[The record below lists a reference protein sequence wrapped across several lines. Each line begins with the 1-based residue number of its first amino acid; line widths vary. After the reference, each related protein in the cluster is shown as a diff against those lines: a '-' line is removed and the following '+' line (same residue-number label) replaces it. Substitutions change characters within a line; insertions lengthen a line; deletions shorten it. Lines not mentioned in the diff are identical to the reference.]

1 MSINC
6 SGVTFVKIRMSSIF
20 WPIFNFVLSTLMNKP
35 TNRRVFM
42 MQTISVAS
50 VAAFATTAAQ
60 AAMVDEKDAQAAG
73 LGYKAD
79 ATKVDKAKQAKYAAG
94 QQCDNCALFQGKAG
108 DAAGN
113 CPLFAGKQVAG
124 KGWCSAYAKKG

>member
-1 MSINC
+1 M
-6 SGVTFVKIRMSSIF
+6 F
-20 WPIFNFVLSTLMNKP
+20 WPNLKLVEGTLMNQP

-42 MQTISVAS
+42 MQTISVAG

-60 AAMVDEKDAQAAG
+60 AAMVDEKDPQAAG

-79 ATKVDKAKQAKYAAG
+79 ATKVDKAKQPKYAAG
-94 QQCDNCALFQGKAG
+94 QACSNCSLYQGKPA
-108 DAAGN
+108 DAAGG

-124 KGWCSAYAKKG
+124 KGWCSAYAKKA